1 MEDSE
6 QYFEESEYTKH
17 KVKSW
22 KQLRDLYYGELK
34 PEINFS
40 LRPDEDTYWI
50 FRGEDCDKPLK
61 TSLEK
66 AFTRFDIPDDKKV
79 DYEKRIIR
87 SFQRKVSLY
96 IEHEPDK
103 DNILE
108 WLSLMR
114 HHGAPTRLID
124 WTYSFFVAV
133 YWALAE
139 KKKDETAAVWAFNSK
154 QLRNAEK
161 MQELIKE
168 KEAKEKEDAEKNKNA
183 KKKNKEKK
191 KESKNFDELCKE
203 FLEKDDVLGIRNE
216 GDKLIDLAIVCYL
229 IENPFPIVYAVNP
242 FRLIQRLT
250 IQRGLFLICGDIEK
264 SFRRNLKET
273 IKPADELKDN
283 LHKIILPT
291 DNEERKEIL
300 RELNN
305 MNISNAVL
313 LPGLDGFAK
322 SLEESLAYPHRLGEV
337 T

>member
-1 MEDSE
+1 VKAKKKSLSKVKIAKVSFMEDSE

-17 KVKSW
+17 EVESW

-40 LRPDEDTYWI
+40 LRPDEETYWI
-50 FRGEDCDKPLK
+50 FRGEDCDKPLQ

-66 AFTRFDIPDDKKV
+66 AFRRFEIPDEEKV
-79 DYEKRIIR
+79 KYEKKIVR
-87 SFQRKVSLY
+87 SFQRKASLY
-96 IEHEPDK
+96 IQHEPDK
-103 DNILE
+103 DDILE
-108 WLSLMR
+108 WLALMR

-139 KKKDETAAVWAFNSK
+139 KQKHENAAVWAFNSK
-154 QLRNAEK
+154 QLRDAKK
-161 MQELIKE
+161 MQKLIRG
-168 KEAKEKEDAEKNKNA
+168 
-183 KKKNKEKK
+183 KKKKT
-191 KESKNFDELCKE
+191 KNFVKLCNK
-203 FLEKDDVLGIRNE
+203 FRNKDDVLGIRND

-242 FRLIQRLT
+242 FRLNQRLT
-250 IQRGLFLICGDIEK
+250 IQQALFLICGDIEK

-273 IKPADELKDN
+273 IKPKGELKKA

-291 DNEERKEIL
+291 DNKERKEIL

-313 LPGLDGFAK
+313 LPGLDGFTK
-322 SLEESLAYPHRLGEV
+322 SLEESLAYRHCLGEV